1 MTEIVVNSIQMVCT
15 AICSILCARRIKET
29 KDHSWIMLGL
39 SSSVFFLGDLYWQL
53 YMLFYG
59 ESPHYSYIPYVGWYA
74 CYLFLIFMLIE
85 IRGKCSFRSG
95 KKILWIV
102 PLFTAS
108 MGLFFLQW
116 GDVFGNIISFV
127 FMTVLIWLSAEG
139 LLLIQEG
146 SQDRR
151 ENKFLYL
158 TILLFCILE
167 YAAWTASCFWS
178 GDTIHSA
185 YYWFDALLSVTFL
198 LFPRALEKAVRV

>member
-1 MTEIVVNSIQMVCT
+1 MTEIVVNSVQMICT

-29 KDHSWIMLGL
+29 KDRSWIMLGL

-178 GDTIHSA
+178 GDNINNA
-185 YYWFDALLSVTFL
+185 YYWFDGLLSVTFL
-198 LFPRALEKAVRV
+198 LLPRALEKAVKV